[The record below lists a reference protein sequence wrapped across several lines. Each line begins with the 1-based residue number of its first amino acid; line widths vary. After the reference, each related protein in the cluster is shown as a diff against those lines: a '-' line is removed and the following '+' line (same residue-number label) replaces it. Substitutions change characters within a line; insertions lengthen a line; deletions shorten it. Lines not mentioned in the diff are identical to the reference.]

1 MKYKKTALRG
11 VLKQTQTEVMQAII
25 LTLILLFNLPTL
37 VLAGLPV
44 AVAGEKLPTL
54 APMLEQVTPSVVN
67 IATSSMVVQH
77 SPLFNDPFFRHFFD
91 VPQQRR
97 ERKKTGLGSG
107 VIIDAEQG
115 YIVTNNHV
123 IEKADDIVVTL
134 SDGRK
139 LAATIIGRDPGA
151 DVAVIQVAAERL
163 SAIKVADSNKL
174 KVGDFVVAIGN
185 PFGLGQTVTSGI
197 VSALGRSGLG
207 IEKYEDFIQTD
218 ASINPGNSGG
228 ALVNLR
234 GELIGINT
242 AIVGPSGGSV
252 GIGFAIPFNMAQ
264 QIINQLIEH
273 GEVKRGR
280 LGFTAQDLTPEL
292 AEAFGLKQS
301 KGVVVARVEPKSAAD
316 KAGMIAGDVIVR
328 VNGEEISRSSD
339 VRNKIGLI
347 RVGDAIQLEVIRN
360 GKLKRLTA
368 RIAAKKVT
376 TKAAEQFSSK
386 LAGAEISLTEIEKAN
401 GSAKPVLLIS
411 KLKPGSAAAYA
422 GLRPGD
428 IILSVNKQPVSDF
441 ESLETALQLE
451 TRGLLFNI
459 QRGRR
464 ALFLIIQ

>member
-1 MKYKKTALRG
+1 MRLR
-11 VLKQTQTEVMQAII
+11 QTEVMQAIT
-25 LTLILLFNLPTL
+25 LTLILLLHLPSL

-44 AVAGEKLPTL
+44 AVDGEKLPTL

-107 VIIDAEQG
+107 VIIDAQQG

-139 LAATIIGRDPGA
+139 LAATIIGRDPDA

-163 SAIKVADSNKL
+163 SAIKVADSNTL
-174 KVGDFVVAIGN
+174 RVGDFVVAIGN

-234 GELIGINT
+234 GELVGINT
-242 AIVGPSGGSV
+242 AIVGPNGGSV

-264 QIINQLIEH
+264 QIIEQLIEH

-292 AEAFGLKQS
+292 AQAFGLEQS

-316 KAGMIAGDVIVR
+316 KAGMVAGDVIVR

-368 RIAAKKVT
+368 RIAAQKVT
-376 TKAAEQFSSK
+376 SKAAEQFSSK
-386 LAGAEISLTEIEKAN
+386 LAGAEISLTEIEKTN
-401 GSAKPVLLIS
+401 GSAKSVLVIS

-428 IILSVNKQPVSDF
+428 IILSVNQQPVSDF
-441 ESLETALQLE
+441 ASLEQAIKLE